1 MSAWWIWGAALT
13 LYLLFR
19 LWYDGWRGPL
29 AKPEVDQ
36 FLAEVAGRFSGGNET
51 GALRAFLEADD
62 GKEFVMLNLVKVEPG
77 NVIDPATGKEIAGRA
92 AIQRYSGPFVR
103 RLIAN
108 GGHPGMVGRK
118 VGPYVDAWN
127 VEGDPGWSIF
137 GLMRYRSRRDLMR
150 MVADP
155 RFAEH
160 HAYKALGIPVTFS
173 FPSQRELSVY
183 LGPRVWVALVLA
195 LGAALAQLT
204 LPA

>member
-1 MSAWWIWGAALT
+1 MTLWIWGGALA
-13 LYLLFR
+13 LYVLFR
-19 LWYDGWRGPL
+19 LWYDNWRGPL
-29 AKPEVDQ
+29 SQAEVDA
-36 FLAEVAGRFSGGNET
+36 FIADVHGKYSGGNET
-51 GALRAFLEADD
+51 GAMRAFLEADD
-62 GKEFVMLNLVKVEPG
+62 GKEFVMLNLVKIEAGMVT
-77 NVIDPATGKEIAGRA
+77 DPATGQPIEGRA
-92 AIQRYSGPFVR
+92 AMRRYSDPFVR

-137 GLMRYRSRRDLMR
+137 GLMRYRSRRDLIR
-150 MVADP
+150 MVSDP

-173 FPSQRELSVY
+173 FPTQRELTLY

-195 LGAALAQLT
+195 LAAALAQL
-204 LPA
+204 AVGS

>member
-1 MSAWWIWGAALT
+1 MDWQIWAAAAAL
-13 LYLLFR
+13 YVVFR
-19 LWYDGWRGPL
+19 LWYDNWRGTL
-29 AKPEVDQ
+29 TE
-36 FLAEVAGRFSGGNET
+36 AEIDRFITDVHGRFSGGNET
-51 GALRAFLEADD
+51 GAMRAFLAADD
-62 GKEFVMLNLVKVEPG
+62 GKEFVMLNLVRIEPG
-77 NVIDPATGKEIAGRA
+77 MVTDPATGEPMEGHA
-92 AIQRYSGPFVR
+92 AMRRYSDPFVR

-127 VEGDPGWSIF
+127 VEADPGWSIF
-137 GLMRYRSRRDLMR
+137 GLMRYRSRRDLIR

-183 LGPRVWVALVLA
+183 MGPRVWVALVLA
-195 LGAALAQLT
+195 LVAALVQL
-204 LPA
+204 AMR